1 MYYVIVVTHTT
12 NSPTKTRQIINQ
24 SLYFSHAPRRCIRWI
39 WRMNNSMDLRVV
51 YFLFTT
57 TLVLLLYPDKN
68 TIVRFFFWIKGYAT
82 F

>member
-1 MYYVIVVTHTT
+1 
-12 NSPTKTRQIINQ
+12 
-24 SLYFSHAPRRCIRWI
+24 
-39 WRMNNSMDLRVV
+39 MDFLVV